1 MSRYD
6 KWPLHT
12 AATAR
17 DLNAAQEALR
27 TGAKVNQP
35 NEAGITPLMCAALVN
50 CRPMTEE
57 LLANG
62 ADIRCL
68 RRCVQLP
75 PLCVRTLAQRADAS
89 PLARGRTQPG

>member
-17 DLNAAQEALR
+17 DLNAAQAALR
-27 TGAKVNQP
+27 NGSKVNQP
-35 NEAGITPLMCAALVN
+35 NEAGLTPLMCAVLVN

-62 ADIRCL
+62 ADV
-68 RRCVQLP
+68 RCVQ
-75 PLCVRTLAQRADAS
+75 PLQAFAYARA
-89 PLARGRTQPG
+89 PR